1 MDKSYPYVQINSIE
15 AMNELL
21 KLMVL
26 QVTAKTLY
34 EIIVLPI
41 TTRVVRHVKRREGV
55 DAYDTNISYNIFKI
69 KEL

>member
-1 MDKSYPYVQINSIE
+1 MPL
-15 AMNELL
+15 NELL

-41 TTRVVRHVKRREGV
+41 TTRVVRYMKRREGT
-55 DAYDTNISYNIFKI
+55 DTYDTNISYNIFKI